1 MTPSTKHAS
10 TETLAKQAQQAIEEA
25 RMVLPGIQ
33 ALFGF
38 QLVAVF
44 NARFTQLS
52 FLDQL
57 LHFSALVLVAIATA
71 LIMTPAAYHRQ
82 VELGAVSAYFVRMS
96 SKIIAIAMIPLMLG
110 LCLDVYI
117 LGKLIT
123 GWVSFGAAVGGM
135 LLTIFAVLWF
145 VFPWLALRWRM
156 RHGDA

>member
-1 MTPSTKHAS
+1 MAPSITNAP
-10 TETLAKQAQQAIEEA
+10 TEKLTKQAQQAIEEA

-52 FLDQL
+52 FHDQV
-57 LHFSALVLVAIATA
+57 LHLSALVLVAIATA

-82 VELGAVSAYFVRMS
+82 AELGTVTEYFVRMS

-117 LGKLIT
+117 LGTLIT
-123 GWVSFGAAVGGM
+123 GRAGFGAAVGGM
-135 LLTIFAVLWF
+135 LLAIFAALWF
-145 VFPWLALRWRM
+145 GFPWLALRW
-156 RHGDA
+156 